1 MDWNQAYLDENT
13 PWDKGMP
20 SPVLVELLGDIP
32 INAKLV
38 VPGCGTGND
47 IVALLDANPASV
59 IGIDIAP
66 EAIALLRKRFDGNPV
81 VHPVLGD
88 FVQHAAEHPASA
100 DVVIEHTCFCA
111 IPVAMRPAYA
121 VACLKILRPG
131 GKVIGVF
138 YWMPR
143 DTDDITIG
151 PPFQTAEA
159 ELHEL
164 FGPEFDLDIRVAN
177 VGFPERLGRE
187 FRVVMTRR
195 PFVNDEGTQGS
206 V

>member
-32 INAKLV
+32 INAKMV

-66 EAIALLRKRFDGNPV
+66 KAIALLRIRFDGNPV

-121 VACLKILRPG
+121 VACLNILRPG

-151 PPFQTAEA
+151 PPFQTSEA
-159 ELHEL
+159 ELCGL

>member
-20 SPVLVELLGDIP
+20 SPVIVELLDDIP
-32 INAKLV
+32 INAKMV

-47 IVALLDANPASV
+47 IVALLDVNPVSV
-59 IGIDIAP
+59 VGVDIAP
-66 EAIALLRKRFDGNPV
+66 EAIALLRKRFDCNPV

-121 VACLKILRPG
+121 VACLNILRPG

-151 PPFQTAEA
+151 PPFQTSEA

-164 FGPEFDLDIRVAN
+164 FGAEFDLDIRVAN

>member
-1 MDWNQAYLDENT
+1 MDWNQAYLDANT

-47 IVALLDANPASV
+47 IVALLDAHPASV

-66 EAIALLRKRFDGNPV
+66 EAIALLRKRFEGNPV

-111 IPVAMRPAYA
+111 IPVVQRSAYA
-121 VACLKILRPG
+121 TACLNILRPG

-151 PPFQTAEA
+151 PPFQTSEA
-159 ELHEL
+159 ELHGL
-164 FGPEFDLDIRVAN
+164 FGPEFDLDISVAT

-195 PFVNDEGTQGS
+195 PDTYDEASLRS

>member
-20 SPVLVELLGDIP
+20 SPVIIELLGDIP
-32 INAKLV
+32 INAKMV

-47 IVALLDANPASV
+47 IVALLDVNPVSV
-59 IGIDIAP
+59 VGIDIAP
-66 EAIALLRKRFDGNPV
+66 EAIALLRKRFDCNPV

-111 IPVAMRPAYA
+111 IPVAQRSAYA
-121 VACLKILRPG
+121 SACSEILRPG

-151 PPFQTAEA
+151 PPFQTSEA

-164 FGPEFDLDIRVAN
+164 FGAEFDLDIRVAN

>member
-1 MDWNQAYLDENT
+1 MDWNQAYLDANT

-20 SPVLVELLGDIP
+20 SPVLVKLLGEIP
-32 INAKLV
+32 TNANIV

-47 IVALLDANPASV
+47 IVGLLEANPTSV

-66 EAIALLRKRFDGNPV
+66 EAIVLLSKRFDGNPV

-88 FVQHAAEHPASA
+88 FMQHAAGHPASA

-111 IPVAMRPAYA
+111 IPVAQRSAYA
-121 VACLKILRPG
+121 SACSKILRPG

-151 PPFQTAEA
+151 PPFQTSDT

-164 FGPEFDLDIRVAN
+164 FGPDFDIDISVAS

-187 FRVVMTRR
+187 LRVVMTRR

>member
-1 MDWNQAYLDENT
+1 MDWNQAYLDANT

-32 INAKLV
+32 VNAKLV

-66 EAIALLRKRFDGNPV
+66 EAIALLRKRFEGNPV

-111 IPVAMRPAYA
+111 IPVAHRSAYA
-121 VACLKILRPG
+121 TACLNILRPG

-151 PPFQTAEA
+151 PPFQTSEA
-159 ELHEL
+159 ELQGL
-164 FGPEFDLDIRVAN
+164 FGPDFDLDISAAT

-195 PFVNDEGTQGS
+195 PDTYDEASLRS

>member
-1 MDWNQAYLDENT
+1 MDWNQAYIDANT

-20 SPVLVELLGDIP
+20 SPVIVDLLDEIP
-32 INAKLV
+32 LNASIV

-47 IVALLDANPASV
+47 IVALLQANPLSV

-66 EAIALLRKRFDGNPV
+66 EAIVLLSKRFDGNPV

-111 IPVAMRPAYA
+111 IPVAQRSAYA
-121 VACLKILRPG
+121 SACSETLRPG
-131 GKVIGVF
+131 GKLVGVF
-138 YWMPR
+138 YRMPR

-151 PPFQTAEA
+151 PPFQTSDA
-159 ELHEL
+159 ELREL
-164 FGPEFDLDIRVAN
+164 FGATFDLNISVAN

-187 FRVVMTRR
+187 LRVVMTRR
-195 PFVNDEGTQGS
+195 PFVNDEGSQRS